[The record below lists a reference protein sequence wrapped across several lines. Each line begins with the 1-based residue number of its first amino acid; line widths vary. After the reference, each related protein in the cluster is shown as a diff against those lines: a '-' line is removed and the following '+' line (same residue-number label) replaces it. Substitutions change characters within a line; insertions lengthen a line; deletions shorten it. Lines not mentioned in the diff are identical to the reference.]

1 MTFMVKRRVVV
12 TGVGLIT
19 ALGTGLRATWQGLL
33 AGKSGAGP
41 ITHFDAANFPTR
53 IAAEVK
59 DFNPAKFVDRKDIK
73 KMDTFIHYAIAASE
87 FALKDAGLDV
97 FDKVSGERAGVII
110 GSGIGGFGAIER
122 EHETL
127 LKQGPRRMSP
137 FFIPSTIINLASGQ
151 VSIRCGA
158 RGPNSAP
165 CTACSSGSHAI
176 GDSFRIIERGDADV
190 MIAGGSEAAITP
202 MAIGGFDALKA
213 LSTRNDAPERASRPF
228 DRERD
233 GFVLGEGAGILIL
246 EELEHAR
253 ARNAAIYCEMA
264 GYGMSGDAYHITAPT
279 PDGDGPARA
288 MRATLRDAGIEP
300 NAVDY
305 INAHGTSTQP
315 NDRTETAAI
324 RSVFGEHAYKLAVSS
339 TKSMIG
345 HLLGAAGAVEAGV
358 VALTIRNNIIHPTIN
373 LDYPD
378 PDCDLDYVPNVA
390 RRASVRYALSN
401 SFGFGGTNACLLLKR
416 FDP

>member
-1 MTFMVKRRVVV
+1 MVKRRAVV
-12 TGVGLIT
+12 TGIGLIT
-19 ALGTGLRATWQGLL
+19 PLGIGLQETWQGLL
-33 AGKSGAGP
+33 AGRSGAAP
-41 ITHFDAANFPTR
+41 ITHFDAAGFPTTF
-53 IAAEVK
+53 AAEVK
-59 DFNPAKFVDRKDIK
+59 DFNPAHFVDRKDIK

-87 FALKDAGLDV
+87 FALRDAKLDV
-97 FDKVSGERAGVII
+97 FDKVSGERVGVMI

-137 FFIPSTIINLASGQ
+137 FFIPSSIINLAAGQ
-151 VSIRCGA
+151 VSIRFGA

-176 GDSFRIIERGDADV
+176 GDSYRIIERGDADV

-213 LSTRNDAPERASRPF
+213 LSTRNDAPEKASRPF

-253 ARNAAIYCEMA
+253 LRSAPIYCEIV
-264 GYGMSGDAYHITAPT
+264 GYGMSSDSYHITAPT

-288 MRATLRDAGIEP
+288 MRMTLRDAGVEP
-300 NAVDY
+300 SVVDY
-305 INAHGTSTQP
+305 INAHGTSTPP

-324 RSVFGEHAYKLAVSS
+324 RSVFGKHAYKLAVSS

-345 HLLGAAGAVEAGV
+345 HLLGAAGAVEAGI
-358 VALTIRNNIIHPTIN
+358 VALTLRDHVIHPTIN
-373 LDYPD
+373 LEYPD
-378 PDCDLDYVPNVA
+378 PDCDLDYVPNAA

-416 FDP
+416 FEP

>member
-1 MTFMVKRRVVV
+1 MVKRRVVV

-19 ALGTGLRATWQGLL
+19 PLGTGLQETWQGLL

-41 ITHFDAANFPTR
+41 ITHFDAADFPTR

-59 DFNPAKFVDRKDIK
+59 DFNPAQFVDRKDIK

-87 FALKDAGLDV
+87 FALKDAGLSR
-97 FDKVSGERAGVII
+97 FDKVSGERAGVVI
-110 GSGIGGFGAIER
+110 GSGIGGFGTIER

-137 FFIPSTIINLASGQ
+137 FFIPSSIINLAAGQ
-151 VSIRCGA
+151 VSIRYGA

-176 GDSFRIIERGDADV
+176 GDSFRMIERGDADV

-213 LSTRNDAPERASRPF
+213 LSTRNDAPAKASRPF

-246 EELEHAR
+246 EELERAR
-253 ARNAAIYCEMA
+253 SRNAAIYCEIA

-279 PDGDGPARA
+279 SEGDGPARA
-288 MRATLRDAGIEP
+288 MRATLRDAGIE
-300 NAVDY
+300 ASAIDY
-305 INAHGTSTQP
+305 INAHGTSTPP

-324 RSVFGEHAYKLAVSS
+324 RSVFGAHAYKLAVSS

-345 HLLGAAGAVEAGV
+345 HLLGAAGAVEAGI
-358 VALTIRNNIIHPTIN
+358 VALTIRDQIIHPTIN
-373 LDYPD
+373 LEYPD

-390 RRASVRYALSN
+390 RRARVRYALSN

-416 FDP
+416 CEP

>member
-1 MTFMVKRRVVV
+1 MVKRRVVV
-12 TGVGLIT
+12 TGVGLVT
-19 ALGTGLRATWQGLL
+19 ALGVGSQETWQGLL
-33 AGKSGAGP
+33 SGKSGAGP
-41 ITHFDAANFPTR
+41 ITHFNAAQFPTR

-59 DFNPAKFVDRKDIK
+59 GFDATKFVERKDVK
-73 KMDTFIHYAIAASE
+73 KMDMFIHYAIAASE
-87 FALKDAGLDV
+87 FALKDAGMEV
-97 FDKVSGERAGVII
+97 FDEISGERVGVVI

-127 LKQGPRRMSP
+127 LKQGPKRMSP
-137 FFIPSTIINLASGQ
+137 FFIPSSIVNLASGQ

-165 CTACSSGSHAI
+165 CTACSSGSHAV

-190 MIAGGSEAAITP
+190 MVAGGSEAAITP

-213 LSTRNDAPERASRPF
+213 LSTRNDAAEKASRPF

-253 ARNAAIYCEMA
+253 VRKAPIYCEIV
-264 GYGMSGDAYHITAPT
+264 GYGMSGDAYHITAPS
-279 PDGDGPARA
+279 PNGDGAARA
-288 MRATLRDAGIEP
+288 MRVTLRDAGIEP

-305 INAHGTSTQP
+305 INAHGTSTPP

-324 RSVFGEHAYKLAVSS
+324 RSVFGDHAYKLAISS
-339 TKSMIG
+339 SKSMIG

-358 VALTIRNNIIHPTIN
+358 AALTIRDQVIHPTIN
-373 LDYPD
+373 QEFPD
-378 PDCDLDYVPNVA
+378 PDCDLDYVPNLA
-390 RRASVRYALSN
+390 RRANVRYALSN
-401 SFGFGGTNACLLLKR
+401 SFGFGGTNACLVLKR
-416 FDP
+416 FET